1 MALVATTAQLPHDLP
16 RVLVPLPGQQV
27 LVLEGAPPIGE
38 MDVGETVPPR
48 RDEVEGTQ
56 PGRGGVA
63 EVEGEVVVVEVGGV
77 PARRVGHEIAGE
89 GAPREHVLHR
99 EGDPAGAVELP
110 DAVDE
115 AAPVLPLPPE
125 RGMDHDDVRAEPS
138 RRLRRT
144 LELLPRVAAPHA
156 GGDEEC
162 GGMDGEDG
170 DRVVIAQRDDDL
182 LVAADLVRSDHEFDT
197 VVAEFRREFE
207 GIRRRLG
214 EHRGGRQEN
223 RGGGHLTNPTDR
235 TPDWES
241 GMLSGHNEDMHV
253 DHMIFASGPDGI
265 RADAER
271 LADLLGADFKDGG
284 FHPRFGTRNHII
296 PLANARYIEVVEV
309 LDHPAAEKAP
319 FGQAVR
325 TRSEMGGGWL
335 GWVVSVDEIAPYER
349 RLERSSVPGSRQ
361 FPDGRKLEW
370 RQLGIQGLIADPQ
383 LPYFLQW
390 VSEDLLR
397 PSALTSDVQLT
408 SVRLSG
414 SAERLSDW
422 LGVPVERDLDG
433 VAIDMVAPNAHP
445 GVIEVTFES
454 PRKGTVVV

>member
-1 MALVATTAQLPHDLP
+1 MV
-16 RVLVPLPGQQV
+16 
-27 LVLEGAPPIGE
+27 
-38 MDVGETVPPR
+38 
-48 RDEVEGTQ
+48 
-56 PGRGGVA
+56 
-63 EVEGEVVVVEVGGV
+63 
-77 PARRVGHEIAGE
+77 
-89 GAPREHVLHR
+89 
-99 EGDPAGAVELP
+99 
-110 DAVDE
+110 
-115 AAPVLPLPPE
+115 
-125 RGMDHDDVRAEPS
+125 
-138 RRLRRT
+138 
-144 LELLPRVAAPHA
+144 
-156 GGDEEC
+156 
-162 GGMDGEDG
+162 
-170 DRVVIAQRDDDL
+170 
-182 LVAADLVRSDHEFDT
+182 
-197 VVAEFRREFE
+197 
-207 GIRRRLG
+207 
-214 EHRGGRQEN
+214 
-223 RGGGHLTNPTDR
+223 
-235 TPDWES
+235 
-241 GMLSGHNEDMHV
+241 SGHNEAMHV

-284 FHPRFGTRNHII
+284 IHPRFGTRNHII

-325 TRSEMGGGWL
+325 ARSETGGGWL
-335 GWVVSVDEIAPYER
+335 GWVVSVDDIAPYER

-397 PSALTSDVQLT
+397 PSALASDVQLT

-454 PRKGTVVV
+454 PQKGTVVV